1 MSSADV
7 AVRVFRKLE
16 SEDLRVLQ
24 VIETAMS
31 QHEFVPKEQIAK
43 FAKFTVEETDF
54 RLKRLNKLR
63 LIRQIKGAYVGYALN
78 YAGYDCLAIN
88 ALLKANVLEA
98 FGKPLGVGKEAD
110 VYDALNPRGE
120 RIAVKFHRLGRI
132 SFRQT
137 RRKRGYTAEHAG
149 WLFQSRLAAEKEFQ
163 ALKLVFPKGVAVP
176 EPISQNRHVIAM
188 GMIEGAEL
196 AEWREIPKPK
206 KVLKEILLNIRK
218 AYLKADIIHA
228 DLSEYNILLKPN
240 MRILII
246 DWPQY
251 VTKEHPNSQ
260 QLLTRDVKN
269 ILQYFERKHMMEV
282 KLKEAL
288 AYVTGTGKVAAF

>member
-1 MSSADV
+1 MSSAEI
-7 AVRVFRKLE
+7 AVKVFRKLE
-16 SEDLRVLQ
+16 SEDLRVLH

-31 QHEFVPKEQIAK
+31 KHKFVPKELIAK
-43 FAKFTVEETDF
+43 FTKFSLEETAF
-54 RLKRLNKLR
+54 RLDRLSKFR
-63 LIRQIKGAYVGYALN
+63 LIRHMRGPYVGYTLN

-88 ALLKANVLEA
+88 ALVKAGVLDA

-110 VYDALNPRGE
+110 VYDALNPKGE

-137 RRKRGYTAEHAG
+137 RRKRGYTTEHTS

-163 ALKLVFPKGVAVP
+163 ALRLVYPHGVAVP
-176 EPISQNRHVIAM
+176 KPINQNRHILAM

-196 AEWREIPKPK
+196 AEYKEIPEPK
-206 KVLKEILLNIRK
+206 KVLKEILHNVRK
-218 AYLKADIIHA
+218 AYLKAGVIHA
-228 DLSEYNILLKPN
+228 DLSEYNVILKPD
-240 MRILII
+240 MHILII

-251 VTKEHPNSQ
+251 ITKEHPNAQ

-269 ILQYFERKHMMEV
+269 ILRYFKRKYMLKT

-288 AYVTGTGKVAAF
+288 AYVTEEHKMAIF